1 MPITKSAI
9 KKQRVDKRRSAIN
22 EPIRGRVKA
31 AIKIVRSKPSTET
44 LAQFYAAI
52 DRAVAKELVSKRT
65 AARMKARVVLAWALS
80 FGKWA
85 VIVTQLVV
93 MGAFLWRFGL
103 DRRMTD
109 LKKETEKNIA
119 IINSYEQ
126 IERDFAL
133 TQKRI
138 KTIEPVVDRQ
148 EKLLASLDKLER
160 ITPIEVWYERINLSE
175 DSISLVA
182 YAKSVAGMG
191 RLIRMVENDPEFT
204 QVRLNKLESSGNDD
218 SQLTFELS
226 ITQAQEG

>member
-1 MPITKSAI
+1 MKLPAFFGHKKS
-9 KKQRVDKRRSAIN
+9 IN
-22 EPIRGRVKA
+22 LLPRDSFE
-31 AIKIVRSKPSTET
+31 SST
-44 LAQFYAAI
+44 AG
-52 DRAVAKELVSKRT
+52 
-65 AARMKARVVLAWALS
+65 VVLTWALS

-133 TQKRI
+133 TQKRV

-175 DSISLVA
+175 DTISLVA

-226 ITQAQEG
+226 ITQAQEGKK